1 MEVEMKM
8 PDLSTTEAQVKVIA
22 WLVDPGQPVTRGQ
35 PLLEVETDKATM
47 EVEALETGVLK
58 AQQVQPGDDVDVGSP
73 IATIQVEGR
82 ATEKTPTVTRE
93 RKTVRPSP
101 SEAGPSAASHES
113 APKPRGMFARN
124 RRAAADAE
132 AATSDTSSRPLSTV
146 QRTIARRMVESK
158 QTIPH
163 YYLQTSANAEP
174 MRARREADRT
184 NKIVWDAFFV
194 CAVGRALVEFDQM
207 ACHFEGDRLIRPA
220 TDAVGV
226 AMDIEGELLVVPV
239 AGGATKTPA
248 QVSADVRSTV
258 RRIRSGD
265 AETKRIRPAS
275 ITITNLGVANV
286 ESFIPIIVPSET
298 AILGIG
304 KIAPQAVVVEGEIV
318 VQHRVSLT
326 LSVDHRVINGRY
338 AAGFLDRV
346 VRELE
351 SPLGDPA

>member
-1 MEVEMKM
+1 
-8 PDLSTTEAQVKVIA
+8 
-22 WLVDPGQPVTRGQ
+22 
-35 PLLEVETDKATM
+35 
-47 EVEALETGVLK
+47 
-58 AQQVQPGDDVDVGSP
+58 
-73 IATIQVEGR
+73 
-82 ATEKTPTVTRE
+82 
-93 RKTVRPSP
+93 
-101 SEAGPSAASHES
+101 
-113 APKPRGMFARN
+113 
-124 RRAAADAE
+124 
-132 AATSDTSSRPLSTV
+132 
-146 QRTIARRMVESK
+146 
-158 QTIPH
+158 
-163 YYLQTSANAEP
+163 
-174 MRARREADRT
+174 
-184 NKIVWDAFFV
+184 
-194 CAVGRALVEFDQM
+194 
-207 ACHFEGDRLIRPA
+207 
-220 TDAVGV
+220 
-226 AMDIEGELLVVPV
+226 MDIEGELLVVPV